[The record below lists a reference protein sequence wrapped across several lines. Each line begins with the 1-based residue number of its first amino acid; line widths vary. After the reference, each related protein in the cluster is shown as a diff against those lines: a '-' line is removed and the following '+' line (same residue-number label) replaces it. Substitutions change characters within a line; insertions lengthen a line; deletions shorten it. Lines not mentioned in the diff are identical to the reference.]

1 MHIRRLSD
9 SPQHQRGGQISY
21 LLLTAGDAGSE
32 NLSITWVEGKP
43 ESEQGRHA
51 HPDSEQVYVIVV
63 GKGLMHVAGEDKQV
77 EAGTLVL
84 VPAGAPHSIRNVG
97 AERLVYIS
105 ATSPPLDQ
113 ALIDG
118 LYEP

>member
-1 MHIRRLSD
+1 
-9 SPQHQRGGQISY
+9 
-21 LLLTAGDAGSE
+21 
-32 NLSITWVEGKP
+32 
-43 ESEQGRHA
+43 
-51 HPDSEQVYVIVV
+51 
-63 GKGLMHVAGEDKQV
+63 MHVAGEDKQV

-84 VPAGAPHSIRNVG
+84 IPAGAPHSIRNVG

-113 ALIDG
+113 ALIDS